1 MNTQH
6 FEIVKSY
13 FPHSTS
19 AKLISEGLK
28 AFINQ
33 KQSNSGKKIMLVT
46 SLCPSTLHLLK
57 EMDFNAAQT
66 PIHLEGIDGYPFA
79 ALGALE
85 NLLQVPDA
93 LILFIYG
100 PHVMISPKPNKPL
113 QGKAGTYLRACCNAT
128 DFRDHQRENAKTSDI
143 DFPDRS
149 AQVEEVIKLFS
160 MHIERLTKAK
170 DHTMEITD
178 IFYEAIEQRIRTI
191 IRTKNASV
199 SILLFGGVY
208 INYVDDPESMCVPR
222 NLAYLPSYS
231 DNYQTIDMLGN
242 S

>member
-13 FPHSTS
+13 FPNSTTT
-19 AKLISEGLK
+19 KLISEGLK

-33 KQSNSGKKIMLVT
+33 KQRDSGKQIMLIS

-57 EMDFNAAQT
+57 EMDFNAERTA
-66 PIHLEGIDGYPFA
+66 IHLGGIDGYPFA
-79 ALGALE
+79 AMDAVE

-93 LILFIYG
+93 MVLFIYG
-100 PHVMISPKPNKPL
+100 PHVMISPKPNRSPQAKE
-113 QGKAGTYLRACCNAT
+113 GTYLRACCNAS
-128 DFRDHQRENAKTSDI
+128 DFRDYQRENAKTTDI
-143 DFPDRS
+143 IFPDRS

-160 MHIERLTKAK
+160 MYTERLTNAK
-170 DHTMEITD
+170 DQTMEITD
-178 IFYEAIEQRIRTI
+178 IFYEAIEERIKTI
-191 IRTKNASV
+191 IKTKHSSV

-208 INYVDDPESMCVPR
+208 INYVDDPKSMCVPR
-222 NLAYLPSYS
+222 NFIYLPSYS
-231 DNYQTIDMLGN
+231 DEYQTIDILGN